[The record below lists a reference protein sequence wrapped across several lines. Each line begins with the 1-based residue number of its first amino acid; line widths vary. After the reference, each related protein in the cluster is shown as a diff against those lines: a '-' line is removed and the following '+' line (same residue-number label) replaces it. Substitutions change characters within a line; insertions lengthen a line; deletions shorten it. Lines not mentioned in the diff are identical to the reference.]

1 MSRKKKENDSFGWRR
16 QMCLL
21 IVQPVFFFFALWLCS
36 ISLELCLARH
46 HHLSLLWGMAQGNI
60 YDALCTK
67 WVQPFKS
74 PEQLNSSSSHFS
86 SEERLCSNNRTRGVR
101 GATGPG
107 QYLWCFMHQMGSTVQ
122 ITRATEQQQQ
132 QSLLLWTAPLQ
143 IQQNRGSRGA
153 LLLRTAPSYG
163 AHFIIQRLRA
173 TTANLSQARSDIL
186 P

>member
-1 MSRKKKENDSFGWRR
+1 MEGPLCRQWAEKKENDSFGWRR

-21 IVQPVFFFFALWLCS
+21 IVQPVFFLRSLTQ
-36 ISLELCLARH
+36 SLELCLARH

-74 PEQLNSSSSHFS
+74 PKQLNSSSSHFS
-86 SEERLCSNNRTRGVR
+86 CEQRLRRDDRTGGARV
-101 GATGPG
+101 ATGPG

-132 QSLLLWTAPLQ
+132 SLLLLTAPRLVQ
-143 IQQNRGSRGA
+143 INMYGNLFPRKYIWKMNPFW
-153 LLLRTAPSYG
+153 LR
-163 AHFIIQRLRA
+163 
-173 TTANLSQARSDIL
+173 QAWSW
-186 P
+186 

>member
-1 MSRKKKENDSFGWRR
+1 
-16 QMCLL
+16 
-21 IVQPVFFFFALWLCS
+21 
-36 ISLELCLARH
+36 
-46 HHLSLLWGMAQGNI
+46 MAQGNI

-86 SEERLCSNNRTRGVR
+86 CDQRLRRNDRTGVAR

-122 ITRATEQQQQ
+122 ITRVTEQQQQ
-132 QSLLLWTAPLQ
+132 SLFLP
-143 IQQNRGSRGA
+143 
-153 LLLRTAPSYG
+153 TAPSQGRQNQGCQEYHWPRAIFMTLYVPNGFNPSNHLSNWTAAAVTFLGNSKNFYG
-163 AHFIIQRLRA
+163 AYFYIQCLRA
-173 TTANLSQARSDIL
+173 ATANLSQARSNIL